1 LALLSTIEDDAPEL
15 IEAFQLR
22 DHLVRLRERL
32 LEPDRCG
39 TAGKL
44 TRGIVE
50 VAGVDRPMQLSGE
63 EFAQAAESY
72 YRGPLRAQYVR
83 EALTCVE
90 EDLRA
95 IDQAEAETDRRC
107 RGIATA
113 LVGPRSSA
121 EALTE
126 TAPELLS
133 GSAGSQTLLRS
144 LGLCLLAI
152 SRSQALNGHRDEQSW
167 AS

>member
-1 LALLSTIEDDAPEL
+1 
-15 IEAFQLR
+15 
-22 DHLVRLRERL
+22 
-32 LEPDRCG
+32 
-39 TAGKL
+39 L

-50 VAGVDRPMQLSGE
+50 VAGVRHPMQLSGE
-63 EFAQAAESY
+63 EFAQAAEGY
-72 YRGPLRAQYVR
+72 YRGSLRAQYVR

-95 IDQAEAETDRRC
+95 IDQAESETDRRC
-107 RGIATA
+107 RGIASA
-113 LVGPRSSA
+113 LVGSRSAA

-126 TAPELLS
+126 AAPELLS

-152 SRSQALNGHRDEQSW
+152 SRSRALNEHRDEQSL